1 MEIYSSYVMQLL
13 LKLTILLPR
22 PYLTLD
28 DFDALFRTFGYQID
42 REFLIS
48 WLPIIIFWAY
58 PSLFQKHVMSTK
70 LSIYVFIFGI

>member
-1 MEIYSSYVMQLL
+1 MQLL

-48 WLPIIIFWAY
+48 WLPIIIF
-58 PSLFQKHVMSTK
+58 
-70 LSIYVFIFGI
+70 

>member
-1 MEIYSSYVMQLL
+1 MEIYGSYTMQLL
-13 LKLTILLPR
+13 LKLSVLLPR

-48 WLPIIIFWAY
+48 WPPIIIF
-58 PSLFQKHVMSTK
+58 
-70 LSIYVFIFGI
+70 